1 MQFSANLV
9 FLFRNLALPAA
20 DIQGDLLNSVTR
32 FADKIGH
39 IQFAAVPDRSE
50 PDHGEVDYSWLL
62 RAIADAGYGC
72 IRRRISSR
80 YRFLRFDGASGFKTL
95 RWPERARVLVS

>member
-62 RAIADAGYGC
+62 RAIADAGY
-72 IRRRISSR
+72 
-80 YRFLRFDGASGFKTL
+80 DGAFGAEYRPATDSFASM
-95 RWPERARVLVS
+95 ERLGSKR